1 MLWLPCFPSCLPSI
15 FSCIFKKLKLAC
27 FPSSCYN
34 FQFKYSSDR
43 LNQGL
48 YFLHFSTSCWGEKQV
63 FKSSDNSLW
72 QKTKTKKPFQNKTR
86 LSLSTKPDETF
97 GLSADKC
104 QQFYGREKLKQ
115 IEGTFGS
122 GALNLHKLQMSYCHY
137 NTICTYVCNMY
148 NWQIFR

>member
-1 MLWLPCFPSCLPSI
+1 MLWLPCFPSSFPSI

-63 FKSSDNSLW
+63 LKVLITRSGKR
-72 QKTKTKKPFQNKTR
+72 QRQRHHVQNKTR

-97 GLSADKC
+97 GLFADKC

-137 NTICTYVCNMY
+137 DTICMYVICTIG
-148 NWQIFR
+148 QFR